1 VRKTIITVAAIV
13 ATVNPVLAQQSVPP
27 AAAIPGQSEGPAA
40 AAVGALAPVTVD
52 HAQQPLLS
60 KGTLVRLMVL
70 KEVNS
75 RSAKAGDRF
84 VLRVDEEVK
93 AGEKV
98 LIPIGAKAWGEV
110 VSADGTGGL
119 GKSGRL
125 NAKLLYVEVDGRKIP
140 VDGERNTKARGAA
153 DRVVAGVLAFGIFGL
168 LMKGNNATL
177 KAGEILNGYTVG
189 DEAMTSPASS
199 AS

>member
-1 VRKTIITVAAIV
+1 M
-13 ATVNPVLAQQSVPP
+13 
-27 AAAIPGQSEGPAA
+27 
-40 AAVGALAPVTVD
+40 TVD